1 MGTVSRSV
9 YVERKYSIAILV
21 ARIISGTR
29 TRDRC
34 RHFAD
39 NSRLALKGSASMQCD
54 KCGKEMKSWDNFNE
68 GWLYSCTEEED
79 DLLLCE
85 ECSQEVSE
93 KYGHK

>member
-1 MGTVSRSV
+1 
-9 YVERKYSIAILV
+9 
-21 ARIISGTR
+21 
-29 TRDRC
+29 
-34 RHFAD
+34 
-39 NSRLALKGSASMQCD
+39 MQCD